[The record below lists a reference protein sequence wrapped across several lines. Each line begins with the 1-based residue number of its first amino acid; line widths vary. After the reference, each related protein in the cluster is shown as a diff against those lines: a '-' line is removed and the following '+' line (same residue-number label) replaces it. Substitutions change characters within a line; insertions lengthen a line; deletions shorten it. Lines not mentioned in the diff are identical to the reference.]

1 MAKSVL
7 KGSARVQ
14 AQLNRIGRELQGGW
28 MKRLLSRVLR
38 RTQALPHANIGF
50 LEGAVYPDGTPLAT
64 VAYYNEFGT
73 DRIPARPF
81 MRQAIA
87 KNQDQWPKLLA
98 ASLKATRGDLEKAL
112 DMTAERIVGQI
123 QASIEKGTYEPDSPV
138 TNLLKDRFPK
148 REQSG
153 MTPADV
159 WQAMRDVRNGATAP
173 AAKPLDWTGD
183 LYQNVNK
190 EVVSD

>member
-14 AQLNRIGRELQGGW
+14 AQLNGIGRELQGSW

-38 RTQALPHANIGF
+38 RAQALPHLNAGF
-50 LEGAVYPDGTPLAT
+50 LEGATYPDGTPVAA
-64 VAYYNEFGT
+64 VAYFNEFGT
-73 DRIPARPF
+73 DHVPARPF

-98 ASLKATRGDLEKAL
+98 ASLKAAKGDLEKAL
-112 DMTAERIVGQI
+112 DMTAERIVAQI
-123 QASIEKGTYEPDSPV
+123 QQEIRTLQSPP
-138 TNLLKDRFPK
+138 LKP
-148 REQSG
+148 S
-153 MTPADV
+153 TI
-159 WQAMRDVRNGATAP
+159 
-173 AAKPLDWTGD
+173 AAKGFDKPLIDTGHM
-183 LYQNVNK
+183 LNSVAS